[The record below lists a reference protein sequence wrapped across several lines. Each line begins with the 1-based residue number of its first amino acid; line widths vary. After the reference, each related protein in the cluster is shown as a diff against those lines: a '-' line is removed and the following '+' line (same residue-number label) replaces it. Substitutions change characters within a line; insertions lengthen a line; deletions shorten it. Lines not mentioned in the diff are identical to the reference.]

1 MQFTITSDDILW
13 LCGFALSIWGVIKI
27 WKELKQPNEAKTKML
42 LAHEEKLE
50 KIDERLK
57 EIESAVRL
65 NLQSSLV
72 TINHDITGNGIDQ
85 LKNARNE
92 IQEYLINK

>member
-13 LCGFALSIWGVIKI
+13 LCGFAISVWGVIKI
-27 WKELKQPNEAKTKML
+27 WKEIKQPNEDKTKML